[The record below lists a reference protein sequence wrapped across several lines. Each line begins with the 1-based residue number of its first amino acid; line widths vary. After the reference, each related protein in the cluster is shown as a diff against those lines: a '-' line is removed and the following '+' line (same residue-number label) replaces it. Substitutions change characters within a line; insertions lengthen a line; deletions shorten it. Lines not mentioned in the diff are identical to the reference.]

1 MLRRFQKRAIMSKIV
16 STKTVR
22 LIETSWA
29 RTALRYMA
37 EYLPGVLLDM
47 AETEPEELLKDIEK
61 QVGNAMDWEQTLL
74 KKGVAPD
81 VAREMATQQL
91 KPSWQSEN
99 PEQIEVSE
107 MQIQQI
113 IDKLIRSAT
122 TTK

>member
-1 MLRRFQKRAIMSKIV
+1 
-16 STKTVR
+16 
-22 LIETSWA
+22 
-29 RTALRYMA
+29 MA

-91 KPSWQSEN
+91 KPSWQPEN

>member
-1 MLRRFQKRAIMSKIV
+1 
-16 STKTVR
+16 
-22 LIETSWA
+22 
-29 RTALRYMA
+29 MA

>member
-1 MLRRFQKRAIMSKIV
+1 
-16 STKTVR
+16 
-22 LIETSWA
+22 
-29 RTALRYMA
+29 MA

-91 KPSWQSEN
+91 KPSWQPEN

-113 IDKLIRSAT
+113 IDKLILSAT